1 MKIVWYTNNLGRVY
15 VDNMWVGNAHKDNNG
30 NITLD

>member
-1 MKIVWYTNNLGRVY
+1 MKIVWYTKSSGRVY
-15 VDNMWVGNAHKDNNG
+15 VDNIWVANAHKDNNG

>member
-1 MKIVWYTNNLGRVY
+1 MKIVWYTNSLGRVY
-15 VDNMWVGNAHKDNNG
+15 ANNMWIANAHKDKYG

>member
-1 MKIVWYTNNLGRVY
+1 MKIVWYTNTFGRVY
-15 VDNMWVGNAHKDNNG
+15 VNNMLVGIAHRDIDG